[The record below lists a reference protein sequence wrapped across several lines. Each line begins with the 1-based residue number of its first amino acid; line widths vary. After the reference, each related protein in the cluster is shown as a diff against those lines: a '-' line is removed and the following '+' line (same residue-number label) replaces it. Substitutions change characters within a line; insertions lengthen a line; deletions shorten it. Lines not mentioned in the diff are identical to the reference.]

1 MKKIFKNLFVV
12 LFVLAVSAM
21 ITGCEWVDDY
31 AHVLFKS
38 RSYEDIFVDTIM
50 SMKTGD
56 SGWDERWKN
65 DSEDDEKRY
74 KSKLL
79 LIREGSYKFNISGYT
94 LENGKYKYGESV
106 ELPFSVR
113 TGEFK
118 FDAGCSYT
126 IFFDE
131 THAWLEGTE

>member
-12 LFVLAVSAM
+12 LFVLGVSAM

-38 RSYEDIFVDTIM
+38 RSYEDIFVDTII

-74 KSKLL
+74 KSKEL
-79 LIREGSYKFNISGYT
+79 LIREGTYKFIISGYT

-106 ELPFSVR
+106 EIPFSVR